1 MNDTIEMILFELEK
15 NISDVR
21 KCYAQAKSRDDFEMG
36 DAFLNQLSAY
46 NHAYQIVEGYKKG
59 DGGLMNPESK
69 YYDPEG
75 NECSLNELVRAEPD
89 WAANVI
95 RSYREKIEELNARL
109 KEIDQRIDRAIIAL
123 AYDRDE
129 D

>member
-1 MNDTIEMILFELEK
+1 
-15 NISDVR
+15 
-21 KCYAQAKSRDDFEMG
+21 
-36 DAFLNQLSAY
+36 
-46 NHAYQIVEGYKKG
+46 
-59 DGGLMNPESK
+59 MNPESK
-69 YYDPEG
+69 YYDTDG
-75 NECSLNELVRAEPD
+75 NECSLNKLVRDDPD

>member
-1 MNDTIEMILFELEK
+1 
-15 NISDVR
+15 
-21 KCYAQAKSRDDFEMG
+21 
-36 DAFLNQLSAY
+36 
-46 NHAYQIVEGYKKG
+46 
-59 DGGLMNPESK
+59 MNPESK
-69 YYDPEG
+69 YFDTDG
-75 NECSLNELVRAEPD
+75 NECSLNKLVRAEPD

>member
-1 MNDTIEMILFELEK
+1 
-15 NISDVR
+15 V
-21 KCYAQAKSRDDFEMG
+21 
-36 DAFLNQLSAY
+36 
-46 NHAYQIVEGYKKG
+46 
-59 DGGLMNPESK
+59 NPESK
-69 YYDPEG
+69 YYDTDG
-75 NECSLNELVRAEPD
+75 NECSLNKLVRDDPD